1 MFGGFA
7 LMNTM
12 TTRTIAALAATGAI
26 VVGGA
31 STANATTG
39 DSDGAGVT
47 PDTGAVEQLF
57 NEAVEDG
64 RALLEKEDEIKQNI
78 ADRTGLETESLDDSA
93 TLG

>member
-1 MFGGFA
+1 
-7 LMNTM
+7 MNTM
-12 TTRTIAALAATGAI
+12 TTRSIALLSATGAI

-31 STANATTG
+31 TAANATTTG

-47 PDTGAVEQLF
+47 PDTSTVEQLY

-64 RALLEKEDEIKQNI
+64 YVLLEEENKIKQAI
-78 ADRTGLETESLDDSA
+78 ADRTGVEFESLDDPA